1 MINQLLLILSLITI
15 YEFIKFIKFKNEIYL
30 NLNIYKKLIKI
41 FFLKKISDTRKEKLI
56 FIYSKKLFVVSIKIL
71 FVIVVI
77 LLFVLSFNFISN
89 TFLNLVFSI
98 YGFFEI
104 LFVFVIYHKLRS

>member
-1 MINQLLLILSLITI
+1 MINQLLLIFSLITI
-15 YEFIKFIKFKNEIYL
+15 YEFIKLIKFKNEIYL
-30 NLNIYKKLIKI
+30 NLKIYRKLIKI
-41 FFLKKISDTRKEKLI
+41 FFLKKSLDTRKEKLI